1 MVQAMINI
9 TEHANRVLNIIK
21 AKYGLK
27 DKSEAI
33 DLVVNGYEES
43 ILEPELR
50 PEYIKKLQ
58 KIEKVIN
65 SFDVEHYK
73 NLRYDMKDRKRA
85 HIGHFVLV
93 FKFIKQENK
102 IIFVDFDHYD
112 NIYS

>member
-1 MVQAMINI
+1 MKLNPLCKKILNKLSKKDRQLY
-9 TEHANRVLNIIK
+9 EQVLK
-21 AKYGLK
+21 K
-27 DKSEAI
+27 
-33 DLVVNGYEES
+33 VEE
-43 ILEPELR
+43 
-50 PEYIKKLQ
+50 
-58 KIEKVIN
+58 VIN

-102 IIFVDFDHYD
+102 IIFVDFDHHD

>member
-1 MVQAMINI
+1 MINI

-58 KIEKVIN
+58 KIEKEKGIP
-65 SFDVEHYK
+65 FK
-73 NLRYDMKDRKRA
+73 NIIELR
-85 HIGHFVLV
+85 
-93 FKFIKQENK
+93 K
-102 IIFVDFDHYD
+102 IIE
-112 NIYS
+112 